1 MSPGFFAKVRIPGS
15 GEYDGLLIRDAAVG
29 DDQGSSYVWVI
40 DAEDKAVYR
49 PVKLGPLVE
58 GLRVVREGLKADE
71 RVVILGLM
79 SVRNGSKVKPALAD
93 MSVELAKEPKP

>member
-1 MSPGFFAKVRIPGS
+1 VRIPGS
-15 GEYDGLLIRDAAVG
+15 GEYNGLLIRDAAVG

-49 PVKLGPLVE
+49 PIKLGPLVD

-79 SVRNGSKVKPALAD
+79 SVRNGNQVKPALVD
-93 MSVELAKEPKP
+93 MVLTAPTKDKP